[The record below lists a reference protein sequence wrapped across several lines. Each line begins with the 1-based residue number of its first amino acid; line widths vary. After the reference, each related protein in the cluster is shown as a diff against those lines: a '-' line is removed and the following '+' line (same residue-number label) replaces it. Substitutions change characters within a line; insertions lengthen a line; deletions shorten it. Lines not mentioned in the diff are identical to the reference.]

1 MDEREQ
7 VLKEIEEEHRKER
20 ADIMD
25 AQPHLLK
32 AMRNPFVEDIT
43 KDGNLLYTK
52 DFYVAMWHLLEKGYS
67 ATKAYKALGFNVSE
81 LGRNRADSA
90 AKRARAIGRKGGFVN
105 ASEYD
110 GSVPPEKMPLDTMS
124 VEEQLAY
131 MTARNHYL
139 ENYAELQ
146 KKIFS
151 SLTEKK

>member
-43 KDGNLLYTK
+43 
-52 DFYVAMWHLLEKGYS
+52 KGYS